1 MQDLMERANADPF
14 ARRWAM
20 GCSFD
25 MVLDVGEGEELVCVR
40 GGQVTEIRKLD
51 NRLVSWDFAIR
62 GSAEAWAKHWA
73 PTPEPTYHDI
83 IAMRTAGHIT
93 IEGNLQP
100 FFANILYVKRLL
112 ELPREKAD
120 AA

>member
-1 MQDLMERANADPF
+1 MQDLMERANADAF
-14 ARRWAM
+14 ARRWAK

-25 MVLDVGEGEELVCVR
+25 MVLGLGDGEQLVAVR
-40 GGQVTEIRKLD
+40 DGTVVEIRKLD
-51 NRLVSWDFAIR
+51 ARLVSWDFAIR
-62 GSAEAWAKHWA
+62 GSGEVWAKHWA
-73 PTPEPTYHDI
+73 PEPGPTFHDI

>member
-1 MQDLMERANADPF
+1 MERANADPF

-20 GCSFD
+20 ACNFD
-25 MVLDVGEGEELVCVR
+25 MVLDVGEGEQLISVR

-62 GSAEAWAKHWA
+62 GPAGAWAKHWA
-73 PTPEPTYHDI
+73 PTPEPAYHDI

-100 FFANILYVKRLL
+100 FFANILYVKRVL
-112 ELPREKAD
+112 ELPRKKAD

>member
-1 MQDLMERANADPF
+1 MQDLIETANADPF

-20 GCSFD
+20 NCSFD
-25 MVLDVGEGEELVCVR
+25 LLLDVGEGDQLVAVR
-40 GGQVTEIRKLD
+40 DGRVMEIRKLD
-51 NRLVSWDFAIR
+51 RRLVSWDFAIR
-62 GSAEAWAKHWA
+62 GPADVWAKHWA
-73 PTPEPTYHDI
+73 ATPEPTYHDI

-112 ELPREKAD
+112 ELPRQKAD